1 VKAAPESDHR
11 EHLNTQPRGPFIPLL
26 LLLIGFVGWVGTQTT
41 QLLRERWALKEMES
55 RQAAALAQAHKIRL
69 AADSLASKTQALAAK
84 GNPNAQVVVAKLKE
98 RGVTIDPS
106 APTPEPP

>member
-1 VKAAPESDHR
+1 MKSAPDSDHR
-11 EHLNTQPRGPFIPLL
+11 QHSNTQTRGPFIPLL
-26 LLLIGFVGWVGTQTT
+26 LLLIGFVGWAGTQTT
-41 QLLRERWALKEMES
+41 QLLRERRALKEMES
-55 RQAAALAQAHKIRL
+55 QQAGALAQAHKIRL

-106 APTPEPP
+106 ASTPAPP